1 MNKDYDYYVN
11 KAATYCAKCERC
23 IYDVRENLKK
33 SGANNNDIESII
45 EYLQEENYLNE
56 QRYAIAYTKDKYR
69 FDKWGR
75 IKISYQLSGKR
86 IASSV
91 IQRALEEINEE
102 EYYSNLKNII
112 VSKIKD
118 MKTTAPELD
127 INEEAKIYRFCS
139 SRGFESNLISRA
151 LKEIK
156 KEETEI

>member
-91 IQRALEEINEE
+91 IHRALEEIDEE

-118 MKTTAPELD
+118 LKTTAPELD